1 VTLCPHVCAVPEEA
15 RRGRYSSLELQ
26 AIVSCLTLMLE
37 FELWSSRWTSKRL
50 GSEPSS
56 PALTYAGCLC
66 MRRCVLNIAQNH
78 RNRFY
83 HKPSIARHHAN
94 PKPTSQVENNYW
106 HYLEL
111 HCHSSMVSSCV
122 APTLGGNPSPA
133 HTQWQGLHVWIKCQ
147 HPTLCGVMTL
157 HHLNIIT
164 AQGCHVPIL
173 CHCSERHI
181 FKTLPEFS
189 ADVKVTD
196 CALESCYHLG

>member
-1 VTLCPHVCAVPEEA
+1 MTLCPHVCAVPEEA

-111 HCHSSMVSSCV
+111 HCHSSMVSSSHIMR
-122 APTLGGNPSPA
+122 GNDTPSFKYHHSPRMSCSNSLSLFRAAHLQDPA
-133 HTQWQGLHVWIKCQ
+133 WIFSWCQGDRLCSWELLPPWI
-147 HPTLCGVMTL
+147 
-157 HHLNIIT
+157 II
-164 AQGCHVPIL
+164 I
-173 CHCSERHI
+173 
-181 FKTLPEFS
+181 
-189 ADVKVTD
+189 
-196 CALESCYHLG
+196 